1 MKTVQNEPISDEKQV
16 KQRIRAA
23 VMENVG
29 YVDASI
35 GSKEYHVRCAHEEQ
49 AKTLA
54 NAKILG
60 EGEVLTKREILE
72 IF

>member
-1 MKTVQNEPISDEKQV
+1 
-16 KQRIRAA
+16 
-23 VMENVG
+23 MENVG

-60 EGEVLTKREILE
+60 EGEVLTNWETLE